1 MSSVSCR
8 EFRRLREC
16 VRRSETGQHKSVSE
30 FFWRKQAMVDIREQ
44 ERENQIR
51 SVKKR
56 RYRPASAL
64 IVLDLKRGAHS
75 DFMQFV

>member
-1 MSSVSCR
+1 
-8 EFRRLREC
+8 
-16 VRRSETGQHKSVSE
+16 
-30 FFWRKQAMVDIREQ
+30 MVDIREQ

-64 IVLDLKRGAHS
+64 IVLDLKRGTHS